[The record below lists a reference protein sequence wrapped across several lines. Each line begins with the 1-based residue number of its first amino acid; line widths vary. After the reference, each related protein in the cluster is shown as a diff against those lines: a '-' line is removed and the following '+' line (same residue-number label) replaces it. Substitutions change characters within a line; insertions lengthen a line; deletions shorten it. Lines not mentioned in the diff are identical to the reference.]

1 MSTSW
6 RELLYR
12 VLDGEE
18 LTVAEAGALAQALRQ
33 GANEAT
39 ARKSCSAFIAA
50 YTRS

>member
-1 MSTSW
+1 MSTKL

-18 LTVAEAGALAQALRQ
+18 LTVAEADALAQALRQ
-33 GANEAT
+33 GATRRRPE
-39 ARKSCSAFIAA
+39 SCSAFIAA